1 MSTIPLANPYRAG
14 LWFFAALGAVLL
26 LAVGINVSFGL
37 PFNASLTPPGT
48 DYTLKAKFND
58 ANGLIRGADVVVGG
72 HPIGQVTDVHAEG
85 DKSLVTMRLNRQY
98 APLHRGTIAQIR
110 YSTLLAQKYVELTPS
125 SSKDSIS
132 DGATIPSNDTI
143 TPVDFDQ
150 FLSSLDPETRARLQ
164 TVIQQGGSGVDG
176 RQADIN
182 DLLDQLHALS
192 LESQGGLNT
201 IDTHSSD
208 VDSILTN
215 LASTS
220 QRLDQSSGNLAD
232 LVGSMN
238 TVNGTLAVEDTQLDG
253 LIHHLA
259 DTMNDFDVTLQGNE
273 SNLHQTVVLLD
284 PLMGQLNIA
293 LGQTDSYLG
302 SALPGFQQGFSQFVP
317 EGESAI
323 HMRDANG
330 NYLRQY
336 AVVDNGCD
344 KLNNA
349 QPDPSCGGGQPNPE
363 HQSSTSPQPSPSA
376 SSSPSSGSG
385 SSASGGSSSPSP
397 TPAPSPSGTCDPL
410 KQLLG
415 GC

>member
-14 LWFFAALGAVLL
+14 VLFFAALGAVLL

-37 PFNASLTPPGT
+37 PFNVSLAPPGT
-48 DYTLKAKFND
+48 DYTLKAQFND

-72 HPIGQVTDVHAEG
+72 HAIGQVTDVHAEG
-85 DKSLVTMRLNRQY
+85 GKSIATMRINRQY
-98 APLHRGTIAQIR
+98 SPLHRGTVAQIR

-125 SSKDSIS
+125 SSKDAIS

-164 TVIQQGGSGVDG
+164 TVIQAGGSGVDG

-192 LESQGGLNT
+192 LESQGGLNAV
-201 IDTHSSD
+201 DTHSSD
-208 VDSILTN
+208 IDSILVD
-215 LASTS
+215 LSSTS
-220 QRLDQSSGNLAD
+220 ARLDQSTSNLTD
-232 LVGSMN
+232 LVGSLD

-259 DTMNDFDVTLQGNE
+259 STMTDFDVTLQGNE
-273 SNLHQTVVLLD
+273 GNLHQTVVLLD
-284 PLMGQLNIA
+284 PLVGQLNIA

-302 SALPGFQQGFSQFVP
+302 PALPGFDQGFAQFVP

-323 HMRDANG
+323 HQRDANG

-344 KLNNA
+344 KLNNPK
-349 QPDPSCGGGQPNPE
+349 PDPSCGAGQPN
-363 HQSSTSPQPSPSA
+363 SPAPSESQQQASPSPS
-376 SSSPSSGSG
+376 PSSSG
-385 SSASGGSSSPSP
+385 SSASGGGSSPP
-397 TPAPSPSGTCDPL
+397 PPPPSPPATCDPL